1 MNTLYAILIILVIK
15 LIIDIRR
22 NYESNYENDENDKN
36 DKKNYLQ
43 KQKSNQ
49 ERNKKSNQ
57 NVENFT
63 KINTNDNR
71 KTKIK
76 FNPVISNNSKYKLY
90 GDNFMVSQPAG
101 KIDCKYDFNQLI
113 NTNIINHVNKSD
125 DDKTIRDIYNEMT
138 NDHRLEYQQN
148 LDELE
153 GYDDRSDYEI
163 SYGTK
168 YGSTRFDTFNV
179 KPL

>member
-1 MNTLYAILIILVIK
+1 M
-15 LIIDIRR
+15 DIRR
-22 NYESNYENDENDKN
+22 NYESNDENDENG
-36 DKKNYLQ
+36 KKNHLQ
-43 KQKSNQ
+43 KQKSKSNQKSYLNSNQKRNQ
-49 ERNKKSNQ
+49 ERNHLQKQKRNQ
-57 NVENFT
+57 NIENFT
-63 KINTNDNR
+63 KINTEQ
-71 KTKIK
+71 KIK
-76 FNPVISNNSKYKLY
+76 FNPVVSNNSKYKLY

-153 GYDDRSDYEI
+153 GYNDRSDYEI

>member
-1 MNTLYAILIILVIK
+1 M
-15 LIIDIRR
+15 DIRR
-22 NYESNYENDENDKN
+22 NYESNDENDENG
-36 DKKNYLQ
+36 KKNHLQ
-43 KQKSNQ
+43 KQKSKSNQKSYLNSNQKRNQ
-49 ERNKKSNQ
+49 ERNHLQKQ
-57 NVENFT
+57 NIENFT
-63 KINTNDNR
+63 KINTEQ
-71 KTKIK
+71 KIK
-76 FNPVISNNSKYKLY
+76 FNPVISNNLKYKLY